1 MDGTGNA
8 GVMLIWRVLRFE
20 QGLLPLVDG
29 PYVFVFSLSLFKNE
43 IFLMPYNKL
52 CDGYANMIG
61 QGGWIYALFSLVDT
75 WRKQLA
81 FYVLILTEQV
91 ITSLLE
97 NAERFTYIWLSL
109 DGHDERVLAQV
120 WVIDF

>member
-1 MDGTGNA
+1 MAKYDQSRWLNT
-8 GVMLIWRVLRFE
+8 
-20 QGLLPLVDG
+20 
-29 PYVFVFSLSLFKNE
+29 
-43 IFLMPYNKL
+43 
-52 CDGYANMIG
+52 
-61 QGGWIYALFSLVDT
+61 IYTLYSIVDT

-81 FYVLILTEQV
+81 FYVLIMTEQV

-97 NAERFTYIWLSL
+97 NAKRFTYIWLSL